1 MEILNQGSKDVFLAK
16 VRAEFDVIENQTLKS
31 LNALKQFSIAGSQA
45 DAMPLF
51 MEMSDTT
58 QDGERYVW
66 RHVGVAGMKQLGT
79 RKSGGQYPEAEW
91 IRGYETAVYDPDVQI
106 SSKFVVAEERQNKE
120 AVIYRP
126 AIDRA
131 QKLLAEIDR
140 QNIADPLEVF
150 NLAFTAPASQPVR
163 FFVRGNLGLDGNYT
177 ALGERLVSTQHA
189 RADGGATQSNASNT
203 SGLANAFSDTI
214 FYTSREQGATFKDD
228 VGKPMPMM
236 GGKVALVIPP
246 ANGLPRL
253 AAELTGSEYKIDTAN
268 NNINVNYGALGRY
281 ISSPYL
287 LSSYYVSGVA
297 NTAQWFMVD
306 ESTRDP
312 KTGTGLIKIQFVAL
326 ETRTEREQS
335 IDSIVYKVKEE
346 YVYGFVDWRNIIGSN
361 GSGASYTS

>member
-1 MEILNQGSKDVFLAK
+1 MEILNQGSKDVFLSK
-16 VRAEFDVIENQTLKS
+16 VRAEFDEIENQTLKS
-31 LNALKQFSIAGSQA
+31 LAALKQFSIAGSEA
-45 DAMPLF
+45 SAMPLF
-51 MEMSDTT
+51 TEVSDTEME
-58 QDGERYVW
+58 GERYVW
-66 RHVGVAGMKQLGT
+66 RHIGVAGMQQLGT
-79 RKSGGQYPEAEW
+79 RKSGGQYPEATF
-91 IRGYETAVYDPDVQI
+91 IRGYETAVYDPDIQPAA
-106 SSKFVVAEERQNKE
+106 KFVVAEERAGKE

-126 AIDRA
+126 ALDRA

-150 NLAFTAPASQPVR
+150 NFAFTAAASQSVR
-163 FFVRGNLGLDGNYT
+163 FFVRGNMGLDGNNT
-177 ALGERLVSTQHA
+177 ALAERLVSTQHA

-203 SGLANAFSDTI
+203 SGLSNVLSDTV
-214 FYTSREQGATFKDD
+214 FYTAREQAATFKDD

-268 NNINVNYGALGRY
+268 NNINVNFGALGRY

-287 LSSYYVSGVA
+287 LASYYQPSIA

-306 ESTRDP
+306 DATRDA

-326 ETRTEREQS
+326 QTRVEREQGT
-335 IDSIVYKVKEE
+335 DSMVYKVKEE
-346 YVYGFVDWRNIIGSN
+346 YVYGFVDWRNVIGSN
-361 GSGASYTS
+361 GLGTSYTS